1 MEKEAKGKVNTVQIQ
16 YYQSPCGKLILGS
29 FENKLFMC
37 DWVVSEERR
46 TTIDKRIQK
55 ALNAQY
61 AIENSEVITQTI
73 SQLDEY
79 FSRQRTT
86 FDIPLLLIGTEFQKS
101 VWNELLNI
109 PYGTTISYAQLSQ
122 RLDNPKA
129 IRAVASSNGANSI
142 SILITCHRVIGSDH
156 KLTGYAGGLVA
167 KKTLLELESNER
179 RLL

>member
-29 FENKLFMC
+29 FENKLCMC

-101 VWNELLNI
+101 VW
-109 PYGTTISYAQLSQ
+109 TTISYAQLSQ

-142 SILITCHRVIGSDH
+142 SILIPCHRVIGSDH

>member
-29 FENKLFMC
+29 FENKLCMC

-46 TTIDKRIQK
+46 AAIDKRIQK

-86 FDIPLLLIGTEFQKS
+86 FDIPLLLVGTEFQK
-101 VWNELLNI
+101 
-109 PYGTTISYAQLSQ
+109 
-122 RLDNPKA
+122 

-142 SILITCHRVIGSDH
+142 SILIPCHRVIGSDH

>member
-1 MEKEAKGKVNTVQIQ
+1 M
-16 YYQSPCGKLILGS
+16 
-29 FENKLFMC
+29 
-37 DWVVSEERR
+37 
-46 TTIDKRIQK
+46 
-55 ALNAQY
+55 
-61 AIENSEVITQTI
+61 ITQTI

-86 FDIPLLLIGTEFQKS
+86 FDIPLLLVGTEFQKS

-129 IRAVASSNGANSI
+129 IRAVA
-142 SILITCHRVIGSDH
+142 
-156 KLTGYAGGLVA
+156 

>member
-1 MEKEAKGKVNTVQIQ
+1 MEKEEKGKAKAVQIQ

-29 FENKLFMC
+29 FEDKLCMC
-37 DWVVSEERR
+37 DWVVSEKRR
-46 TTIDKRIQK
+46 AAIDKRIQK

-61 AIENSEVITQTI
+61 VTENSEVIAKTI

-79 FSRQRTT
+79 FSRQRIA
-86 FDIPLLLIGTEFQKS
+86 FDVPLH
-101 VWNELLNI
+101 
-109 PYGTTISYAQLSQ
+109 
-122 RLDNPKA
+122 NPKA

-142 SILITCHRVIGSDH
+142 SILIPCHRVIGSDH
-156 KLTGYAGGLVA
+156 KLTGYAGGLTA

>member
-1 MEKEAKGKVNTVQIQ
+1 MEKETKGKANTVQIQ
-16 YYQSPCGKLILGS
+16 YYQSPCGTLILGS
-29 FENKLFMC
+29 FENKLCMC

-46 TTIDKRIQK
+46 AAIDKR
-55 ALNAQY
+55 
-61 AIENSEVITQTI
+61 IENSEVITQTI

-142 SILITCHRVIGSDH
+142 SILIPCHRVIGSDH

>member
-29 FENKLFMC
+29 FENKLCMC
-37 DWVVSEERR
+37 DWVVSEARR
-46 TTIDKRIQK
+46 ATIDKRIQK
-55 ALNAQY
+55 ALNSQY
-61 AIENSEVITQTI
+61 AIENSEVLTQTI

-86 FDIPLLLIGTEFQKS
+86 FDIPLLLVGTEFQKS

-142 SILITCHRVIGSDH
+142 SILIPCHRVIGSDH

-167 KKTLLELESNER
+167 KKTLVELESNER

>member
-29 FENKLFMC
+29 FENKLCMC

-46 TTIDKRIQK
+46 AAIDKRIQK

-86 FDIPLLLIGTEFQKS
+86 FDIPLLLVGTEFQKS
-101 VWNELLNI
+101 VWNELL
-109 PYGTTISYAQLSQ
+109 SYAQLSQ

-142 SILITCHRVIGSDH
+142 SILIPCHRVIGSDH

>member
-29 FENKLFMC
+29 FENKLCMC

-46 TTIDKRIQK
+46 ATIDKRIQK

-79 FSRQRTT
+79 
-86 FDIPLLLIGTEFQKS
+86 DIPLLLVGTEFQKS

-142 SILITCHRVIGSDH
+142 SILIPCHRVIGSDH

>member
-29 FENKLFMC
+29 FENKLCIC

-129 IRAVASSNGANSI
+129 IRAVAS
-142 SILITCHRVIGSDH
+142 HRVIGSDH

>member
-1 MEKEAKGKVNTVQIQ
+1 MSIFPVKGLRLIFLCFLSG
-16 YYQSPCGKLILGS
+16 QS
-29 FENKLFMC
+29 F
-37 DWVVSEERR
+37 
-46 TTIDKRIQK
+46 
-55 ALNAQY
+55 
-61 AIENSEVITQTI
+61 
-73 SQLDEY
+73 
-79 FSRQRTT
+79 
-86 FDIPLLLIGTEFQKS
+86 KS

-142 SILITCHRVIGSDH
+142 SILIPCHRVIGSDH

>member
-1 MEKEAKGKVNTVQIQ
+1 MEKEEKGKAKAVQIQ

-29 FENKLFMC
+29 FEDKLCMC
-37 DWVVSEERR
+37 DWVVSEKRR
-46 TTIDKRIQK
+46 AAIDKRIQK

-61 AIENSEVITQTI
+61 VTENSEVIAKTI

-79 FSRQRTT
+79 FSRQRIA
-86 FDIPLLLIGTEFQKS
+86 FDVPLLVGTEFQKS
-101 VWNELLNI
+101 VWNELQNI
-109 PYGTTISYAQLSQ
+109 PYGTTISYTQLSQ
-122 RLDNPKA
+122 RLNNPKA

-142 SILITCHRVIGSDH
+142 SILIPCHRVIGSDH
-156 KLTGYAGGLVA
+156 KLTGYAGGLTA

>member
-29 FENKLFMC
+29 FENKLCMC

-46 TTIDKRIQK
+46 AAIDKRIQK

-86 FDIPLLLIGTEFQKS
+86 FDIPLLLVGQSFKR
-101 VWNELLNI
+101 V
-109 PYGTTISYAQLSQ
+109 YGMIIKHSLRNNDILSQLSQ

-129 IRAVASSNGANSI
+129 IRAVASSYGANSI
-142 SILITCHRVIGSDH
+142 SILIPCHR
-156 KLTGYAGGLVA
+156 
-167 KKTLLELESNER
+167 
-179 RLL
+179 

>member
-29 FENKLFMC
+29 FENKLCMC

-46 TTIDKRIQK
+46 ATIDKRIQK

-86 FDIPLLLIGTEFQKS
+86 FDIPLLL
-101 VWNELLNI
+101 
-109 PYGTTISYAQLSQ
+109 
-122 RLDNPKA
+122 
-129 IRAVASSNGANSI
+129 VA
-142 SILITCHRVIGSDH
+142 T
-156 KLTGYAGGLVA
+156 
-167 KKTLLELESNER
+167 
-179 RLL
+179 

>member
-1 MEKEAKGKVNTVQIQ
+1 MEKEAKGKVNTVQMQ
-16 YYQSPCGKLILGS
+16 YYLSPCGKLLLCVLHS
-29 FENKLFMC
+29 PPSRTYRACSRKNR
-37 DWVVSEERR
+37 VS
-46 TTIDKRIQK
+46 I
-55 ALNAQY
+55 
-61 AIENSEVITQTI
+61 
-73 SQLDEY
+73 
-79 FSRQRTT
+79 SRQRTT
-86 FDIPLLLIGTEFQKS
+86 FDIPLLLVGTEFQKS

-142 SILITCHRVIGSDH
+142 SILIPCHRVIGSDH

>member
-1 MEKEAKGKVNTVQIQ
+1 
-16 YYQSPCGKLILGS
+16 
-29 FENKLFMC
+29 MC

-101 VWNELLNI
+101 VWN
-109 PYGTTISYAQLSQ
+109 Y
-122 RLDNPKA
+122 
-129 IRAVASSNGANSI
+129 
-142 SILITCHRVIGSDH
+142 
-156 KLTGYAGGLVA
+156 
-167 KKTLLELESNER
+167 
-179 RLL
+179 

>member
-16 YYQSPCGKLILGS
+16 YYQSPCGTLILGS
-29 FENKLFMC
+29 FENKLCMC

-46 TTIDKRIQK
+46 AAIDKRIQK

-129 IRAVASSNGANSI
+129 IRAVANSI
-142 SILITCHRVIGSDH
+142 SILIPCHRVIGSDH

>member
-1 MEKEAKGKVNTVQIQ
+1 MEKEEKGKAKTVQIQ

-29 FENKLFMC
+29 FEGKLCLC
-37 DWVVSEERR
+37 DWTANEERR
-46 TTIDKRIQK
+46 TAIDKRIQK

-61 AIENSEVITQTI
+61 AIENSEVIAKTI

-79 FSRQRTT
+79 FSRQRIA
-86 FDIPLLLIGTEFQKS
+86 FDIPLLPVGTEFQKR

-109 PYGTTISYAQLSQ
+109 PYGSTLSYMQLSQ
-122 RLDNPKA
+122 KLNNPKA
-129 IRAVASSNGANSI
+129 VRAVASSNGANSI
-142 SILITCHRVIGSDH
+142 SILIPCHRVIGSDH
-156 KLTGYAGGLVA
+156 KLTGYAGGLTA

>member
-29 FENKLFMC
+29 FENKLCMC

-79 FSRQRTT
+79 FPVKGLR
-86 FDIPLLLIGTEFQKS
+86 LIFLCFLSGQSFKR
-101 VWNELLNI
+101 V
-109 PYGTTISYAQLSQ
+109 YGMNY
-122 RLDNPKA
+122 
-129 IRAVASSNGANSI
+129 
-142 SILITCHRVIGSDH
+142 
-156 KLTGYAGGLVA
+156 
-167 KKTLLELESNER
+167 
-179 RLL
+179 